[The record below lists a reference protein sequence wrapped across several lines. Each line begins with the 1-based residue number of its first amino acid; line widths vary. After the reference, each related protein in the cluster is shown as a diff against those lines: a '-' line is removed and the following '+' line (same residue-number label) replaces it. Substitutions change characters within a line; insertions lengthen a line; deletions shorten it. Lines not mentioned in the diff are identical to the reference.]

1 VVDFVNL
8 QSYDFH
14 SYRADRPYT
23 GHHSPLYPRSTDQAY
38 FSTLNV
44 AWAATYWAN
53 SGMPLRKIMVGV
65 PTYARTYNLVV
76 PIGQNQMNAPASGP
90 GLGRGKLNYSS
101 VCAFLRLPGAAKQFD
116 VYSQVPYAY
125 RAYDWVAYENEMSV
139 AIKAQWVVKTG
150 MGGVVTFALNF
161 DDAGG
166 EWK

>member
-1 VVDFVNL
+1 
-8 QSYDFH
+8 
-14 SYRADRPYT
+14 
-23 GHHSPLYPRSTDQAY
+23 
-38 FSTLNV
+38 
-44 AWAATYWAN
+44 
-53 SGMPLRKIMVGV
+53 MPLRKIMVGV